1 MRWIE
6 PRSEIFGLLATSLH
20 SLEPELRDFAG
31 SVKLLVYTQAQP
43 YSSRHAADFIR
54 YFYWFYYFIFSFSSQ
69 IIISRGE
76 SKIYYNMKSKDEG
89 ISPVIATILLVALT
103 VLLVSVASIPFM
115 NLANTEINLSQI
127 NLTGPPPVWK
137 ATPTPDSGHKGAIQ
151 EFLDSINASYP
162 DAVKPF
168 YGNGDKLTGFEL
180 VGDLVIAGEPL
191 VITTAIMD
199 EAGTTFD
206 IKTTSGAIIKRASGR
221 SDSPLLVFEASGG
234 LHVIAGSL
242 ILDGMG
248 EASGAP
254 LLEIKPGAKFE
265 LNGELILKNNVNS
278 YGSMPGGGLCNNG
291 TIILKGGSGVI
302 DISNNIAPL
311 GGGIYNTGIL
321 ELNSNKISI
330 TQNTAQKGGGIYNA
344 GGKVTLTTVKE
355 IKANSATDG
364 SGSGSGNSYYAV
376 SGSTT
381 SGISGLLSA
390 GADQYRD
397 SDI

>member
-1 MRWIE
+1 
-6 PRSEIFGLLATSLH
+6 
-20 SLEPELRDFAG
+20 
-31 SVKLLVYTQAQP
+31 
-43 YSSRHAADFIR
+43 
-54 YFYWFYYFIFSFSSQ
+54 
-69 IIISRGE
+69 
-76 SKIYYNMKSKDEG
+76 MKSKGDG

-103 VLLVSVASIPFM
+103 VLLVSAAAVPLM
-115 NLANTEINLSQI
+115 NIANTEINLSQI

-137 ATPTPDSGHKGAIQ
+137 ATPAPDSDPDTGHKGAIQ
-151 EFLDSINASYP
+151 EFLDSINASNP
-162 DAVKPF
+162 GEVVVIPI
-168 YGNGDKLTGFEL
+168 YGNGDTLKGFVL
-180 VGDLVIAGEPL
+180 VKDLITNNPL
-191 VITTAIMD
+191 VITAAMMD
-199 EAGTTFD
+199 EAGTTFE
-206 IKTTSGAIIKRASGR
+206 IKIGETSESIMSIQRASSG
-221 SDSPLLVFEASGG
+221 SNLPLMVFEATGE
-234 LHVIAGSL
+234 LHVISGSL

-248 EASGAP
+248 EVSGAP

-344 GGKVTLTTVKE
+344 EGGSVTLTTVKE

-364 SGSGSGNSYYAV
+364 SGSGNSYYAV
-376 SGSTT
+376 SGSTSNGFTDLITT
-381 SGISGLLSA
+381 STGEYI
-390 GADQYRD
+390 DTN
-397 SDI
+397 IN